1 MKKLIV
7 SILVLSLFTFTSC
20 EDVID
25 LQTDGGEPQLVVDG
39 WLTNLAGSQNIK
51 LRLSASY
58 FDNAAAKPALGAKVT
73 VTANKTDVYEF
84 KDLKNDGNYVW
95 TPKDTKPLA
104 SIGNSYKL
112 TIEYGGETY
121 TSETLMKRVP
131 PIDSI
136 AYEYKERTLVADD
149 KPKKGYLAE
158 FYANDLTG
166 SGDCYWIRHSRNG
179 KIFNKADEITIAYDG
194 AFSPGS
200 SSDGFMFI
208 LPIRQSITSGNTLDL
223 YAEKDTLKVDL
234 YSMSLEAYYFLFQVR
249 QESTNQGLFAT
260 APSNIPTNIK
270 NVKETGKKAL
280 GFFGVSAV
288 SSLQTII
295 DPKKARPTREG
306 FR

>member
-1 MKKLIV
+1 MKRLIYN
-7 SILVLSLFTFTSC
+7 ILALSVFVLTSC

-39 WLTNLAGSQNIK
+39 WLTNQPGSQNIK

-73 VTANKTDVYEF
+73 VTANGANVYEF
-84 KDLKNDGNYVW
+84 KDVKNDGNYVW

-104 SIGNSYKL
+104 SVGNTYKL
-112 TIEYGGETY
+112 VVEYGGETY
-121 TSETLMKRVP
+121 TSQTQMKRVP
-131 PIDSI
+131 PVDSI
-136 AYEYKERTLVADD
+136 AYEYKERTIGPDD
-149 KPKKGYLAE
+149 KPKKGYIAE
-158 FYANDLTG
+158 FYANDPTG
-166 SGDCYWIRHSRNG
+166 QGDCYWIRHSRNG

-200 SSDGFMFI
+200 SSDGLLFI

-234 YSMSLEAYYFLFQVR
+234 FSVSLEAYYFLFQVR

-260 APSNIPTNIK
+260 APANIPTNVK
-270 NVKETGKKAL
+270 NVKENGKKAL

>member
-1 MKKLIV
+1 MKRLIYN
-7 SILVLSLFTFTSC
+7 ILALSVFVLTSC

-58 FDNAAAKPALGAKVT
+58 FNNAAAKPALGAKVT
-73 VTANKTDVYEF
+73 VTANGTNVYEF

-104 SIGNSYKL
+104 SIGNTYKL

-121 TSETLMKRVP
+121 TSESLMRRVP

-149 KPKKGYLAE
+149 APKNGYLAE
-158 FYANDLTG
+158 FYANDPIG
-166 SGDCYWIRHSRNG
+166 QGDCYWIRHSRNG
-179 KIFNKADEITIAYDG
+179 KLYNKADEITIAYDG
-194 AFSPGS
+194 AFSVGS
-200 SSDGFMFI
+200 SADGFQFI
-208 LPIRQSITSGNTLDL
+208 LPIRQSITTRNTIDL

-234 YSMSLEAYYFLFQVR
+234 YSISLDAFYFLFQVR

-260 APSNIPTNIK
+260 APANIPTNVK
-270 NVKETGKKAL
+270 NVKENGKKAL